1 MNQDNGGIAGET
13 TVSLMLC
20 ASPADGHAAC
30 SLWKA
35 AANLE
40 AGRNGLKDCPT
51 RCEVEAFLSLAP
63 GHRIVFMDHET
74 GVVRRGV
81 VDVTYPERAFVWVVT
96 DLGERKLLDIAVHTV
111 WRPGARQIC
120 GSQG

>member
-1 MNQDNGGIAGET
+1 MNQDNSGIAGEA

-20 ASPADGHAAC
+20 ASPTDGQATC

-40 AGRNGLKDCPT
+40 AGRNGPKDCPT
-51 RCEVEAFLSLAP
+51 RCEVQAFLSLAP
-63 GHRIVFMDHET
+63 GHRIIFMDHET
-74 GVVRRGV
+74 GVVQRGV
-81 VDVTYPERAFVWVVT
+81 VDAPFPERAFVWVVT
-96 DLGERKLLDIAVHTV
+96 DLGERKLLDIALHTV
-111 WRPGARQIC
+111 WRPNVRQVC